1 MRLSLG
7 SILPGPDREWKNVYP
22 VCGLASCSNKF
33 SARSMR
39 NRTGI
44 SLDRAW
50 YCGADCFAVAARKRF
65 RAFLSANV
73 VEMPHVPR
81 RSIGLVLLSK
91 GVLTS
96 EQLQFAFE
104 QSHMRGEELEVSLV
118 RLGFAS
124 ERQLAAARA
133 AQWGCPVLG
142 QDGVGQTVEADIP
155 PTLLETYSAVP
166 IHSSVAAKR
175 MVLGFVYRVEHSLL
189 SSLEQITGLRADPCF
204 MTPAERVEQMRRLTH
219 DSSCEEIVFDDP
231 YTPAAMANNVAGF
244 ALEVTA
250 SEARFA
256 HCRNFI
262 WARLTGKRQRLDVLF
277 RTGDRRQIV
286 KGGGR
291 PLAMQGLRALG

>member
-7 SILPGPDREWKNVYP
+7 SILPGTDREWKSVYP
-22 VCGLASCSNKF
+22 ICGLASCSNKF
-33 SARSMR
+33 SARSKR

-44 SLDRAW
+44 SVDRVW
-50 YCGADCFAVAARKRF
+50 YCGVDCFAVAARQRF
-65 RAFLSANV
+65 RAFLNANV

-91 GVLTS
+91 GLVSS

-104 QSHMRGEELEVSLV
+104 QSHMRGEELEATLV
-118 RLGFAS
+118 QLGFAS

-142 QDGVGQTVEADIP
+142 QDGIGQTVVADIP
-155 PTLLETYSAVP
+155 PTLLDTYCAAP
-166 IHSSVAAKR
+166 IHASAIAKR
-175 MVLGFVYRVEHSLL
+175 MVLGFVYRVEHSMLN
-189 SSLEQITGLRADPCF
+189 SLEQITGLRVDPCF
-204 MTPAERVEQMRRLTH
+204 ITPAERVKQMRHLTH

-256 HCRNFI
+256 HCRNYI
-262 WARLTGKRQRLDVLF
+262 WARLTGKRKRLDVLF
-277 RTGDRRQIV
+277 RIGDRRQIE

-291 PLAMQGLRALG
+291 ALPMQGLRAIG